1 MNFFKKWALA
11 AGFTFLI
18 VVFASI
24 IIISSSLTFRKT
36 LTGLAHNIMENI
48 ASYTLDKSEDYLRPA
63 EKAAE
68 LTKFLADSNIVTS
81 EDPSSM
87 ISYFYQQISLYPQFT
102 SVYYGNT
109 KGEFFMA
116 SRSNSIVE
124 GGYYTKVLRKDGE
137 KITGELLWTDQ
148 NFKVIKEEIDDT
160 QSYDPRTRPWY
171 NAAVRHNDVI
181 WTDPYVF
188 FTGKKPGITT
198 ASPVYDANGILLGVV
213 GVDITIDELSTFLS
227 KTKVGK
233 TGKAFI
239 VNRNGDVVAFPDISK
254 LRRSVGANNKIRL
267 SRMSELDDE
276 TSRLAYES
284 LPHGRLPSKQ
294 IFTTFTHNGS
304 KYNAMFTPFK
314 GTQWPWTIGIYMPE
328 DDYLGE
334 VKANRNVNILI
345 SIFVVLLAGLAG
357 LVVAKRI
364 EKSRQEAVAANVA
377 KSRFLAVMSHEIRT
391 PMNVILGTTDLL
403 KATGLSEEQQKLVD
417 LLGNAGEGLT
427 DLIND
432 ILDMS
437 KVEAG
442 LLDLEHVPFDPREVV
457 ERVCS
462 VFVIAASAKGIGFS
476 WNIDP
481 EIPASVLGDPGRTR
495 QVLIN
500 LIGNAVKF
508 TNEGQVQVKV
518 TFEKGDVEGMV
529 RLHFAI
535 QDSGPGIPKERME
548 SIFES
553 FTQAD
558 ATVSRNYGGTGLGL
572 TISKKLSRMMG
583 GDIYVESRLSE
594 GSTFTFTAPFEE
606 FVSSADF
613 REKGLIERADPL
625 SPLTILL
632 VEDNASNRMLFQH
645 YLEDSGHNVEM
656 AADGKAGFEMYKSIR
671 PDIVFMDIEMP
682 IMDGYESTLAIRQW
696 EKYSSVQA
704 VPIVA
709 LSAHA
714 LKGMEESVRDA
725 GCTGYATK
733 PFSKK
738 QLIEQLEKHFR
749 S

>member
-1 MNFFKKWALA
+1 MKFFKKWGLA

-24 IIISSSLTFRKT
+24 IIVSSSLTFRKT

-81 EDPSSM
+81 EDPSAM

-124 GGYYTKVLRKDGE
+124 GGYYTKLLRKNGD

-148 NFKVIKEEIDDT
+148 NFKVIKEDIDET

-171 NAAVRHNDVI
+171 NSAVRHNDVI

-198 ASPVYDANGILLGVV
+198 ASPVYDANGKLLGVV

-254 LRRSVGANNKIRL
+254 LRRSVGVDNKIRL
-267 SRMSELDDE
+267 SKMSELDDE
-276 TSRLAYES
+276 TSRLAYDS
-284 LPHGRLPSKQ
+284 LPHRRLPSKQ
-294 IFTTFTHNGS
+294 IFTTFTQNGS

-314 GTQWPWTIGIYMPE
+314 GSQWPWTIGIYMPE

-334 VKANRNVNILI
+334 VKANRNVNIII

-364 EKSRQEAVAANVA
+364 EKSREEAVAANVA

-403 KATGLSEEQQKLVD
+403 KATGLSEEQQKLVN

-442 LLDLEHVPFDPREVV
+442 LLDLEHVPFDPRDVV
-457 ERVCS
+457 ERACS
-462 VFVIAASAKGIGFS
+462 VFVIAASTKGIGFS
-476 WNIDP
+476 WNIDS

-508 TNEGQVQVKV
+508 TTEGQVQVDV
-518 TFEKGDVEGMV
+518 TLEEGYAENKV
-529 RLHFAI
+529 RLNFAV
-535 QDSGPGIPKERME
+535 QDSGPGIPEERLE

-558 ATVSRNYGGTGLGL
+558 TAVSRKYGGAGLGL
-572 TISKKLSRMMG
+572 TISKRLSIMMG
-583 GDIYVESRLSE
+583 GDIRVESKLSE
-594 GSTFTFTAPFEE
+594 GSTFVFMASFEG
-606 FVSSADF
+606 FVSSVDF
-613 REKGLIERADPL
+613 GEKGLIERVDSL

-632 VEDNASNRMLFQH
+632 VEDNASNRMLFQY
-645 YLEDSGHNVEM
+645 YLEDSGHKVEM
-656 AADGKAGFEMYKSIR
+656 AENGKAGFEIYKSIR

-682 IMDGYESTLAIRQW
+682 IMDGYESTRAIRQW
-696 EKYSSVQA
+696 ENYSSVQA

-714 LKGMEESVRDA
+714 LKGMEESVREA

-738 QLIEQLEKHFR
+738 QLKEQLEKYF
-749 S
+749 